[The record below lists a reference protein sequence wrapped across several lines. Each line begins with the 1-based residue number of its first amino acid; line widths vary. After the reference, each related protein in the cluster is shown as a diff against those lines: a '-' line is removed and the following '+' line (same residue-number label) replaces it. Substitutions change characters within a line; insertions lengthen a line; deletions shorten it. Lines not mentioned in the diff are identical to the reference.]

1 MSKDYRPSKDDD
13 TSPEEKRKEHE
24 RLMKEFLAKG
34 GKIERIP
41 YGVTNM
47 EMGRGNSNNFY
58 DPPETITPKTWRTR
72 KTRAKNKK
80 PTK

>member
-1 MSKDYRPSKDDD
+1 MEGKKKEKQEA
-13 TSPEEKRKEHE
+13 EEKRKEHE

-58 DPPETITPKTWRTR
+58 GPPGTITPKTWRSR

>member
-13 TSPEEKRKEHE
+13 ISPEEKRKEHE

-47 EMGRGNSNNFY
+47 EMRSG
-58 DPPETITPKTWRTR
+58 
-72 KTRAKNKK
+72 
-80 PTK
+80 

>member
-1 MSKDYRPSKDDD
+1 MRNYNFSKEDEGVS
-13 TSPEEKRKEHE
+13 EEKRKENE
-24 RLMKEFLAKG
+24 RLMQEFLAKG
-34 GKIERIP
+34 GKIEKIP

-47 EMGRGNSNNFY
+47 DMGKGNSNNFY

-80 PTK
+80 K